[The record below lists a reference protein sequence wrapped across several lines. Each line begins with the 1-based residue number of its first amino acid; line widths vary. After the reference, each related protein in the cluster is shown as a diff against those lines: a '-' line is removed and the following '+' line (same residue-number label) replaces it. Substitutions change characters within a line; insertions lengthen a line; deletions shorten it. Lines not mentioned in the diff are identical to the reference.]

1 MHDRTRGEET
11 GQQSRHLG
19 HTWHFPGRP
28 ADPIRVSFHPRGPQ
42 VVVTGQVPQPATASP
57 AARIDPRP
65 GPYTLLSGLAVAVL
79 LVAVVGVTVGPV
91 RLPVSQIL
99 GALGARLGLGSGDV
113 DPIVSS
119 IVLQLRL
126 PRVILATLVG
136 AALATS
142 GAIFQGLFRNP
153 MADPYIIGVS
163 AGAALGA
170 TTAIVFGVTFAAGG
184 LSAATMF
191 AFVGAVAVTAIVYRL
206 GWHRGDVVIEQLLL
220 AGVAIGAFLG
230 AVISAMQVLGGASL
244 QQVLFWLLGGFS
256 GRRWEHVLLILPY
269 VVVGYIVAA
278 AGARDLNLMVL
289 GDETARSLGVA
300 TARVRIQLTA
310 AGALMAAAAVATSGL
325 IGFVGLIVPHL
336 LRLVTGPDH
345 RRLLPAA
352 ALGGAVTMLLADTL
366 ARTLAAP
373 REIPVG
379 IVTAGVGAPFF
390 LYLLTKQRKR
400 RFWS

>member
-1 MHDRTRGEET
+1 M
-11 GQQSRHLG
+11 
-19 HTWHFPGRP
+19 
-28 ADPIRVSFHPRGPQ
+28 
-42 VVVTGQVPQPATASP
+42 TGQVPQPSTASP

-79 LVAVVGVTVGPV
+79 FVAVVGVTVGPV
-91 RLPVSQIL
+91 RLPVLQVL
-99 GALGARLGLGSGDV
+99 GALGARLGLGSSDV

-126 PRVILATLVG
+126 PRVVLAALVG

-163 AGAALGA
+163 SGAALGA
-170 TTAIVFGVTFAAGG
+170 TTAIVFGITLAAGG
-184 LSAATMF
+184 LSAATVF

-230 AVISAMQVLGGASL
+230 AVISAMQVLGGESL

-278 AGARDLNLMVL
+278 AGARDLNLMAL

-300 TARVRIQLTA
+300 TGRVRIQLTA

-379 IVTAGVGAPFF
+379 IVTAGAGAPFF
-390 LYLLTKQRKR
+390 LYLLRKQSTR

>member
-1 MHDRTRGEET
+1 MTR
-11 GQQSRHLG
+11 Q
-19 HTWHFPGRP
+19 
-28 ADPIRVSFHPRGPQ
+28 A
-42 VVVTGQVPQPATASP
+42 PQPATASP

-79 LVAVVGVTVGPV
+79 LLAVVGVTVGPV

-126 PRVILATLVG
+126 PRVVLSALVG

-170 TTAIVFGVTFAAGG
+170 TSAIVFGVTFAAGG
-184 LSAATMF
+184 LSAATVF

-230 AVISAMQVLGGASL
+230 AVISAMQVLGGESL

-269 VVVGYIVAA
+269 VVVGYVVAA

-300 TARVRIQLTA
+300 TGRVRVQLTA

-345 RRLLPAA
+345 RRLLPAV

-379 IVTAGVGAPFF
+379 IVTAGAGAPFF